1 MNKKSNL
8 RLWAKAKRKNI
19 DIHAISKLLV
29 KKLKNLETY
38 RKAENIM
45 IFYPKVEEINLLNL
59 LEDESKNFYL
69 PKIDGNNLLCCSY
82 TKGDELCESCFKTKE
97 PLTEGV
103 NETILDLIIIP
114 ALAVDKNNYRLGY
127 GGGYYDRFLKNLH
140 CTKCVCIPKDLL
152 VESVFPE
159 KHDIK
164 IDIVITE

>member
-1 MNKKSNL
+1 
-8 RLWAKAKRKNI
+8 
-19 DIHAISKLLV
+19 
-29 KKLKNLETY
+29 
-38 RKAENIM
+38 M